1 MCAEEQSNAF
11 PANFSI
17 AKAQRADQ
25 GVFEVKA
32 SSILCRRILCLD
44 CAKQASKS
52 PACRSTINSLTKG
65 AISGMLAES
74 TKRPGFE
81 RSGFEGSGFERYE
94 NEFRWSAGD

>member
-1 MCAEEQSNAF
+1 MCVEEQSNAF

-17 AKAQRADQ
+17 AKAQCSDQ

-32 SSILCRRILCLD
+32 SGIRCRRKLCLD
-44 CAKQASKS
+44 FTKQASKS
-52 PACRSTINSLTKG
+52 PACRSTINLLTKG

-74 TKRPGFE
+74 TKRSGFE

-94 NEFRWSAGD
+94 NKLRWSA

>member
-1 MCAEEQSNAF
+1 MCVEEQSNAF

-32 SSILCRRILCLD
+32 SSIRCRRKLCLD
-44 CAKQASKS
+44 FTKQAFKS
-52 PACRSTINSLTKG
+52 PAFRSNINLLTKV

-74 TKRPGFE
+74 TKGPGLE
-81 RSGFEGSGFERYE
+81 RSGFEGHG
-94 NEFRWSAGD
+94 NNFRWSTGN